1 MVSSFGKLL
10 TTLWLLII
18 ITINTNDLNAVSLYQ
33 PSFIM
38 PDTLLQADTVV
49 QPDTTKISDYLH
61 DTIPQ
66 VKKKAD
72 STVKAKKEHTTIEAK
87 VERTARDS
95 IVQDIAHK
103 KVYMYGDAVITYEDI
118 TIKADYIEVDFNTNS
133 LYATGLP
140 DSTGKIRGVPEF
152 TEDKETFKAKTMTY
166 NFKTKEGII
175 KNVLTEDDLGFLHG
189 EKVKKMDDNTI
200 NVLRGAFTTCNLEE
214 NPHFAFNF
222 KKARVIPDDK
232 IVTGPVYM
240 EIEGVPTPL
249 VLPFGYFPSKRGR
262 KSGILMPTYGESQK
276 RGFYLEN
283 GGYYW
288 AISDRVDFQ
297 ITGDIYTRGSWAIK
311 PQLRYKKRYKFGG
324 ALNLGYGVNVI
335 STKGAPDYEKTTD
348 FRIRWTF
355 KQDPKAR
362 PHSTFSADVNI
373 ITSNYIKYNT
383 SSVNDF
389 LSNEFQSSISY
400 QTSWAGKYFLTV
412 SGTHRQNTKTH
423 QITVTLPEFT
433 FTVNRFYPLKRA
445 GGKKRFYE
453 DLSIQYSTNAKN
465 TVQTLDSLF
474 LTEETLTEKMQNGM
488 IHKLPISLPMKV
500 FKYFT
505 WSNSLNITD
514 RMYSQYIN
522 RDWINDTII
531 NGNDTIVGYLQTDT
545 IKGFANAF
553 DFSFTSSLTTKVY
566 GMVKIR
572 KGPVRAIRHV
582 LTPSVNFSY
591 VPDFGDE
598 KWGYYDSYIDGNG
611 REIVYSKF
619 TGSLYGSPPGHKS
632 GNVGITLN
640 NNLEMKVRSKKD
652 TITGLKKIKLV
663 DNLTISWSYNLA
675 ADSLNMSPLRIS
687 GRTKLWKNI
696 TLQCASSW
704 DPYDVDSS
712 GRRINKYLWETQKK
726 LLRKEN
732 STLSL
737 SVGLSLGDKDFKK
750 KKKPKE
756 ASQDELDEIHQNP
769 HEFVDWDIPWSLRI
783 NYNFNYTNRI
793 KYNDFQRLPERTI
806 VQTLGVRGQINIT
819 PKWKVTFQSGWDF
832 THNEISFTSL
842 NLYRDLHCWEMRFSW
857 IPLGPR
863 KSWNFSINIKSS
875 VLQDLK
881 LTRKKDFRD
890 I

>member
-1 MVSSFGKLL
+1 M
-10 TTLWLLII
+10 
-18 ITINTNDLNAVSLYQ
+18 NDLNAISLYQ

-38 PDTLLQADTVV
+38 PDTLVQTDTIIKT
-49 QPDTTKISDYLH
+49 DTNNVSGYLH

-66 VKKKAD
+66 VKNPAD
-72 STVKAKKEHTTIEAK
+72 STVTTKKEHTTIEAK

-103 KVYMYGDAVITYEDI
+103 KVYMYGNAVITYEDI
-118 TIKADYIEVDFNTNS
+118 TIKADYIEVDFKTNS

-152 TEDKETFKAKTMTY
+152 TEGKETFKAKTMTY

-175 KNVLTEDDLGFLHG
+175 KNVLTKDDLGFLHG
-189 EKVKKMDDNTI
+189 QKVKKMEDNSI

-249 VLPFGYFPSKRGR
+249 VLPFGYFPNKKGR

-288 AISDRVDFQ
+288 AISDKVDFQ

-311 PQLRYKKRYKFGG
+311 PQLRYRKRYKFGG
-324 ALNLGYGVNVI
+324 ALNFGYGVNVI

-412 SGTHRQNTKTH
+412 NGSHRQNTKTH
-423 QITVTLPEFT
+423 QITVSLPEFT
-433 FTVNRFYPLKRA
+433 FSVNRFYPLKKA

-453 DLSIQYSTNAKN
+453 DLSIQYSMNAKN
-465 TVQTLDSLF
+465 TVHTFDSLF

-488 IHKLPISLPMKV
+488 IHKLPISLPMKI

-505 WSNSLNITD
+505 WSNSINITD

-522 RDWINDTII
+522 RDWSNDTII
-531 NGNDTIVGYLQTDT
+531 QGNDTIVGSVKTDT

-553 DFSFTSSLTTKVY
+553 DFSITSSLTTKVY

-591 VPDFGDE
+591 IPDFGNE
-598 KWGYYDSYIDGNG
+598 TWGYYDSYIDGNG
-611 REIVYSKF
+611 KEVVYSKF
-619 TGSLYGSPPGHKS
+619 TGSLYGSPPSQKS
-632 GNVGITLN
+632 GNIGITLN

-652 TITGLKKIKLV
+652 TITGLKKIKLI
-663 DNLTISWSYNLA
+663 DNLTVSWSYNLA

-696 TLQCASSW
+696 TLQCGSSW

-712 GRRINKYLWETQKK
+712 GRRINQYLWQTQKK

-732 STLSL
+732 TTLSL
-737 SVGLSLGDKDFKK
+737 SVGLRLGDKDFKK

-756 ASQDELDEIHQNP
+756 ASQEELDQIHQNP
-769 HEFVDWDIPWSLRI
+769 HEFVDWDIPWSLNV
-783 NYNFNYTNRI
+783 NYNFNYTNKI
-793 KYNDFQRLPERTI
+793 LYNDFQRLPKRTI
-806 VQTLGVRGQINIT
+806 VQTLSVRGQINLT
-819 PKWKVTFQSGWDF
+819 PKWKVTFRSGWDF
-832 THNEISFTSL
+832 THNEISFTSI

>member
-10 TTLWLLII
+10 TTLWLLIM
-18 ITINTNDLNAVSLYQ
+18 ITINMNDLNAVSLYQ

-38 PDTLLQADTVV
+38 PDTLVRADTIVKT
-49 QPDTTKISDYLH
+49 DTGNVSGYLH

-66 VKKKAD
+66 AKNPAD
-72 STVKAKKEHTTIEAK
+72 STLKPAKEHTTIEAK
-87 VERTARDS
+87 VERTASDS

-103 KVYMYGDAVITYEDI
+103 KVYMYGDAMITYEDI
-118 TIKADYIEVDFNTNS
+118 TIKADYIEVDFKTNS

-152 TEDKETFKAKTMTY
+152 TEGKETFKAKTMTY
-166 NFKTKEGII
+166 NFETKQGII

-189 EKVKKMDDNTI
+189 EKVKKMEDNTI

-249 VLPFGYFPSKRGR
+249 VLPFGYFPSKKGR
-262 KSGILMPTYGESQK
+262 KSGILMPTYGESEK

-288 AISDRVDFQ
+288 AISDKVDFQ

-324 ALNLGYGVNVI
+324 ALNFGYGVNVV
-335 STKGAPDYEKTTD
+335 STKGAPDYEKSTD

-400 QTSWAGKYFLTV
+400 QTGWAGKYFLTV
-412 SGTHRQNTKTH
+412 NGSHRQNTKTH
-423 QITVTLPEFT
+423 DITVSLPEIT

-453 DLSIQYSTNAKN
+453 DLSIQYTMNAKN
-465 TVQTLDSLF
+465 TVHTIDSLF

-488 IHKLPISLPMKV
+488 IHKLPISLPMKI

-505 WSNSLNITD
+505 WSNSINMTD

-522 RDWINDTII
+522 RDWSNDTII
-531 NGNDTIVGYLQTDT
+531 QGNDTIVGSVKTDT

-553 DFSFTSSLTTKVY
+553 DFSINSSLTTKVY
-566 GMVKIR
+566 GMIKIR

-591 VPDFGDE
+591 VPDFGSE

-611 REIVYSKF
+611 KEVVYSKF
-619 TGSLYGSPPGHKS
+619 TGSLYGSPPAHKS
-632 GNVGITLN
+632 GNIGITLN

-652 TITGLKKIKLV
+652 TITGLKKVKLI
-663 DNLTISWSYNLA
+663 DNLSVSWNYNLA
-675 ADSLNMSPLRIS
+675 ADSLNMSPLRIT
-687 GRTKLWKNI
+687 GRTTLWKNI
-696 TLQCASSW
+696 TLQCGSSW

-712 GRRINKYLWETQKK
+712 GRRINQYLWQTQKK

-732 STLSL
+732 TSLSL
-737 SVGLSLGDKDFKK
+737 SVGLRLGDKDFKK

-769 HEFVDWDIPWSLRI
+769 HEFVDWDIPWSLNV
-783 NYNFNYTNRI
+783 NYNFNYTNKI
-793 KYNDFQRLPERTI
+793 LYNDFQRLPVRTI
-806 VQTLGVRGQINIT
+806 VQTLNVRGQINLT
-819 PKWKVTFQSGWDF
+819 PKWKVTFRSGWDF
-832 THNEISFTSL
+832 THKEISFTSI

>member
-1 MVSSFGKLL
+1 
-10 TTLWLLII
+10 
-18 ITINTNDLNAVSLYQ
+18 
-33 PSFIM
+33 M
-38 PDTLLQADTVV
+38 PDTLVQTDTIIKT
-49 QPDTTKISDYLH
+49 DTNNVSGYLH

-66 VKKKAD
+66 VKNPAD
-72 STVKAKKEHTTIEAK
+72 STVTTKKEHTTIEAK

-103 KVYMYGDAVITYEDI
+103 KVYMYGNAVITYEDI
-118 TIKADYIEVDFNTNS
+118 TIKADYIEVDFKTNS

-152 TEDKETFKAKTMTY
+152 TEGKETFKAKTMTY

-175 KNVLTEDDLGFLHG
+175 KNVLTKDDLGFLHG
-189 EKVKKMDDNTI
+189 QKVKKMEDNSI

-249 VLPFGYFPSKRGR
+249 VLPFGYFPNKKGR

-288 AISDRVDFQ
+288 AISDKVDFQ

-311 PQLRYKKRYKFGG
+311 PQLRNRKRYKFGG
-324 ALNLGYGVNVI
+324 ALNFGYGVNVI

-412 SGTHRQNTKTH
+412 NGSHRQNTKTH
-423 QITVTLPEFT
+423 QITVSLPEFT
-433 FTVNRFYPLKRA
+433 FSVNRFYPLKKA

-453 DLSIQYSTNAKN
+453 DLSIQYSMNAKN
-465 TVQTLDSLF
+465 TVHTFDSLF

-488 IHKLPISLPMKV
+488 IHKLPISLPMKI

-505 WSNSLNITD
+505 WSNSINITD

-522 RDWINDTII
+522 RDWSNDTII
-531 NGNDTIVGYLQTDT
+531 QGNDTIVGSVKTDT

-553 DFSFTSSLTTKVY
+553 DFSITSSLTTKVY

-591 VPDFGDE
+591 IPDFGNE
-598 KWGYYDSYIDGNG
+598 TWGYYDSYIDGNG
-611 REIVYSKF
+611 KEVVYSKF
-619 TGSLYGSPPGHKS
+619 TGSLYGSPPSQKS
-632 GNVGITLN
+632 GNIGITLN

-652 TITGLKKIKLV
+652 TITGLKKIKLI
-663 DNLTISWSYNLA
+663 DNLTVSWSYNLA

-696 TLQCASSW
+696 TLQCGSSW

-712 GRRINKYLWETQKK
+712 GRRINQYLWQTQKK

-732 STLSL
+732 TTLSL
-737 SVGLSLGDKDFKK
+737 SVGLRLGDKDFKK

-756 ASQDELDEIHQNP
+756 ASQEELDQIHQNP
-769 HEFVDWDIPWSLRI
+769 HEFVDWDIPWSLNV
-783 NYNFNYTNRI
+783 NYNFNYTNKI
-793 KYNDFQRLPERTI
+793 LYNDFQRLPKRTI
-806 VQTLGVRGQINIT
+806 VQTLSVRGQINLT
-819 PKWKVTFQSGWDF
+819 PKWKVTFRSGWDF
-832 THNEISFTSL
+832 THNEISFTSI